1 MIHVIG
7 DDLSSEAWLLDEWSV
22 QKILVHSENCSFLCR
37 TAEFDQSKAGIS
49 RLRAWVSG
57 QGEDYLSEEDIVI
70 AASVDEVLSPDT
82 LTR

>member
-1 MIHVIG
+1 M
-7 DDLSSEAWLLDEWSV
+7 SSETTSAVRPGSWTSGQYSINTSAFLSKFL
-22 QKILVHSENCSFLCR
+22 ILCR
-37 TAEFDQSKAGIS
+37 TAELDQSKAGIS

-57 QGEDYLSEEDIVI
+57 QGEDYLSEDDIVI

>member
-1 MIHVIG
+1 M
-7 DDLSSEAWLLDEWSV
+7 
-22 QKILVHSENCSFLCR
+22 
-37 TAEFDQSKAGIS
+37 DQSKAGIS

-82 LTR
+82 LTRWDRMVTWIVHNNSWFDYLD